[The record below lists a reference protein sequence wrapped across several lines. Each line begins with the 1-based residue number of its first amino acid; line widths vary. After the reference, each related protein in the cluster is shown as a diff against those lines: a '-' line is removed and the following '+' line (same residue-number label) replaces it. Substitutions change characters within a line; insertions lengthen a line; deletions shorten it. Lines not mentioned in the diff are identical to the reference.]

1 MSNEV
6 ATSPVAAF
14 SNFMDKLKPQLA
26 LALPKHMTADRMAR
40 LALTAFSTNQK
51 LQECD
56 PKSIAASI
64 MTAGQLGLE
73 PGVNG
78 AGFLVP
84 YGRTC
89 TFVPGWK
96 GLVDLVAR
104 SGRGTV
110 FTGVI
115 FKDQQYTYTDGARR
129 DLVIHDETDMEDPE
143 DITHAYAI
151 GWVKDAAMPI
161 IELWRVSKIKKHRDK
176 YNKVGKA
183 HYSFRDW
190 EMYCRKIPL
199 MQVLKYMPCSIE
211 VANAIEII
219 NAAENGRGATIENGI
234 VIDAGG
240 YGEPQDRQVECY
252 PDDLFQKELPMWQKL
267 IRTGK
272 KTVDAILATANTKAP
287 LTEAQIAIIKASP
300 GPDAAVTVSFANVA
314 ESLRTAGDLD
324 TLDAHAD
331 MIRQVADEKQR
342 SELTA
347 LYQELRAKVSE

>member
-1 MSNEV
+1 MNNAVSTNQV
-6 ATSPVAAF
+6 SSF
-14 SNFMDKLKPQLA
+14 SRFLDKLKPQLA

-56 PKSIAASI
+56 QKTIAASI

-104 SGRGTV
+104 SGRGTA

-115 FKDQQYTYTDGARR
+115 FKDQDYTYSDGARR
-129 DLVIHDETDMEDPE
+129 DLLIHNETDLEDPE

-151 GWVKDAAMPI
+151 GWVKDASMPI

-176 YNKVGKA
+176 YNKQGTK
-183 HYSFRDW
+183 HYSYRDW
-190 EMYCRKIPL
+190 EMYARKIPL
-199 MQVLKYMPCSIE
+199 LQVLKYMPCSIE
-211 VANAIEII
+211 VQNAIAVSH
-219 NAAENGRGATIENGI
+219 AAEQGQLSTFEGGI
-234 VIDAGG
+234 VIDVGHDQSIDG
-240 YGEPQDRQVECY
+240 PGEDNPPKQY
-252 PDDLFQKELPMWQKL
+252 PAELFEKSLPGWLEL
-267 IRTGK
+267 ISSGK
-272 KTVDAILATANTKAP
+272 KSADQIISMAQTKGVLSDEQKRRICTSP
-287 LTEAQIAIIKASP
+287 SHQSRFEKIKASLLNAK
-300 GPDAAVTVSFANVA
+300 DT
-314 ESLRTAGDLD
+314 D
-324 TLDAHAD
+324 TLDVAAD
-331 MIRQVADEKQR
+331 LIGEVDDELKR
-342 SELTA
+342 TELSA
-347 LYQELRAKVSE
+347 IYHERRNQI